1 MIDNYEKVS
10 FVMYVLLMYVLLS
23 QVGFFISSD
32 SLWGNEFLENSF
44 IRSFPTTLF
53 IIVQFQ

>member
-10 FVMYVLLMYVLLS
+10 FVLVMYVLLS

-44 IRSFPTTLF
+44 IRSFPTTF
-53 IIVQFQ
+53 SIIVQFQ